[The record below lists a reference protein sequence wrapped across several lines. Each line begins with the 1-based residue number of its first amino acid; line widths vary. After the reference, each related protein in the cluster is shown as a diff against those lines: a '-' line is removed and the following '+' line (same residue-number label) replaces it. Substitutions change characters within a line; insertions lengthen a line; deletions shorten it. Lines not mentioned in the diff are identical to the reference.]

1 MNYKKGDMI
10 KIIET
15 GETGFYL
22 NKWESENDGTILILG
37 GIGAFTAFV
46 PESEVEYVDA
56 TYEEKMLAMLA
67 DISQSTKAGYEK
79 TEELFDHLIPKCE
92 CCGEPAYAGIA
103 PVENNDCD
111 GCCDGECD
119 CGHCGEKDDPDD
131 KMN

>member
-1 MNYKKGDMI
+1 MIYNKGDMFRV
-10 KIIET
+10 IET
-15 GETGFYL
+15 GEIGFYL

-46 PESEVEYVDA
+46 PEADVEFVPA

-67 DISQSTKAGYEK
+67 DIAQSTKAGYEK
-79 TEELFDHLIPKCE
+79 TEELFDHIVPKCE
-92 CCGEPAYAGIA
+92 CCGEPAYAGC
-103 PVENNDCD
+103 PPTDDE
-111 GCCDGECD
+111 CCDEECD